1 MLPLNIAL
9 IGFGWFAELLVTR
22 VLANVP
28 ALRVVAVVDPSA
40 ERRARAQE
48 LGLSATDSISTL
60 ASVAPLCQ
68 AVVVLT
74 PHDTHRRLVELA
86 ATAGLH
92 VFCEKAFAV
101 TSADCL
107 AMVQACNQAG
117 VVLAVGHMQKL
128 FPGHARLVALCRSGQ
143 YGKVVAAQVTGLHW
157 CPVLP
162 GWWRS
167 RASCGG
173 LLYWTGIHDI
183 DTLRAAVGSDVQSAF
198 AVTGTQTD
206 DYTEYENSIAVTL
219 MYGNG
224 AIATMQVAEHDPLN
238 TFEESFEYSVL
249 LEKGSIRLKPFT
261 GELRHAGRIGN
272 ERNSEITE
280 QYGSF
285 ASQEEHAYRQEL
297 LEFVDLVQAGAAST
311 GLSASAL
318 DGLRCVETLEA
329 IYRSAASRK
338 PETVELH
345 WPVLPSTLPK

>member
-9 IGFGWFAELLVTR
+9 VGFGWFAELLVSR
-22 VLANVP
+22 ILADVS

-40 ERRARAQE
+40 ERRGKAQA
-48 LGLSATDSISTL
+48 LGLAATDSIARL
-60 ASVAPLCQ
+60 ASVAPHCQ

-74 PHDTHRRLVELA
+74 PHDTHRQLVEQA
-86 ATAGLH
+86 ASAGLH

-107 AMVQACNQAG
+107 AMVQACSQAG

-143 YGKVVAAQVTGLHW
+143 YGRVVAAHVSGLHW

-183 DTLRAAVGSDVQSAF
+183 DTLRAVVESDVQSAF
-198 AVTGTQTD
+198 AVTGPPTD
-206 DYTEYENSIAVTL
+206 NYTDYENSIAVTL
-219 MYGNG
+219 VYGNG
-224 AIATMQVAEHDPLN
+224 AIATMQVAEHDPLT

-249 LEKGSIRLKPFT
+249 LETGSVRLKPHT
-261 GELRHAGRIGN
+261 GELRHAGRSYN
-272 ERNSEITE
+272 ERGPAVVE
-280 QYGSF
+280 QYGTF

-297 LEFVDLVQAGAAST
+297 QEFAELVQAGAAGIGMS
-311 GLSASAL
+311 SSAL

-329 IYRSAASRK
+329 IYRSAASGK
-338 PETVELH
+338 PVEVETH
-345 WPVLPSTLPK
+345 CPVAPSKLQD